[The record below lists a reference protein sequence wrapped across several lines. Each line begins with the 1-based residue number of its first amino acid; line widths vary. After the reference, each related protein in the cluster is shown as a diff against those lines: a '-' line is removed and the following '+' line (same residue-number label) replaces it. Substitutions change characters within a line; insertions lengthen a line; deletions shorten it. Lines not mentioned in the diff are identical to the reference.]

1 MRNAIHKF
9 GKFYSNIMI
18 NMIGIFIFVGIL
30 SVIFGDSGWAP
41 NENIY
46 AISQFVYSYVIP
58 ALIAYAAGNHMG
70 QIYEKRPDVPK
81 TGINHAGGA
90 IAVMAAAGI
99 MIADKNC
106 AILGAM
112 ILGPICGLLWKHVL
126 EPLTRKAVQGMEMLT
141 RNLVAAIVGAAF
153 SIAAYYVLTP
163 VLSAVTH
170 VIMMG
175 VDWLI
180 AHKLICLTSVL
191 IEPAKV
197 FFLNNSIHHGILLPL
212 AMQQA
217 EQNGSSMLFLL
228 ETNPGPGLGVLLALW
243 LSNRKK
249 RKEYAAY
256 MFVEC
261 IGGIHEIYFPEVLAN
276 LWLLLALISGGMAGT
291 LCMSVFHVASA
302 GLVSPGSILT
312 VLFMSGHHVLATLFA
327 VAISTA
333 VSCAIAF
340 FILKRQG
347 KWCTEAAI
355 SAQEEKEEAVQEKKE
370 EAVQEKRQ
378 VLEKELMQGI
388 KIGFICDAGVGSSAM
403 GAALFRR
410 KLKEEGMDGIT
421 AEAYAVDQI
430 PEDLTIGVCQRA
442 FLEILQKES
451 NLSNIVTMESLLNQ
465 TEHLALIEKL
475 RKGDITQCMSHH
487 A

>member
-1 MRNAIHKF
+1 MQGYTMRNAIHKF

-30 SVIFGDSGWAP
+30 SVIFGDYGWAP

-276 LWLLLALISGGMAGT
+276 LWLLLALIPGGMAGT

-355 SAQEEKEEAVQEKKE
+355 SAQEEKKE
-370 EAVQEKRQ
+370 EVQEKRQ
-378 VLEKELMQGI
+378 MLEKGQMQEI

-475 RKGDITQCMSHH
+475 RKGDITQ
-487 A
+487 

>member
-30 SVIFGDSGWAP
+30 SVIFGDYGWAP

-191 IEPAKV
+191 IEPVKV

-276 LWLLLALISGGMAGT
+276 LWLLLALIPGGMAGI

-312 VLFMSGHHVLATLFA
+312 LFFMSGHHVLATLFA

-355 SAQEEKEEAVQEKKE
+355 SAQEEKKE
-370 EAVQEKRQ
+370 EVQEKRQ
-378 VLEKELMQGI
+378 MLEKGQMQEI

-475 RKGDITQCMSHH
+475 RKGDITQ
-487 A
+487 

>member
-30 SVIFGDSGWAP
+30 SVIFGDYGWVP

-70 QIYEKRPDVPK
+70 QIYEKKPDVPK

-276 LWLLLALISGGMAGT
+276 LWLLLALIPGGMAGI

-312 VLFMSGHHVLATLFA
+312 LFFMSGHHVLATLFA

-355 SAQEEKEEAVQEKKE
+355 SAQEEKKE
-370 EAVQEKRQ
+370 EVQEKRQ
-378 VLEKELMQGI
+378 MLEKGQMQEI

-475 RKGDITQCMSHH
+475 RKGDITQ
-487 A
+487 

>member
-30 SVIFGDSGWAP
+30 SVIFGDYGWAP

-141 RNLVAAIVGAAF
+141 RNLVAAVVGAAF

-276 LWLLLALISGGMAGT
+276 LWLLLALIPGGMAGI

-312 VLFMSGHHVLATLFA
+312 LLFMSGHHVLGTLFA

-340 FILKRQG
+340 LILKRQG
-347 KWCTEAAI
+347 KWYTEAAI

-370 EAVQEKRQ
+370 ETVQEKRK

-410 KLKEEGMDGIT
+410 KLREEGMDGIT

-475 RKGDITQCMSHH
+475 RKGDITQ
-487 A
+487 

>member
-1 MRNAIHKF
+1 MQGYTMRNAIHKF

-30 SVIFGDSGWAP
+30 SVIFGDYGWVP

-112 ILGPICGLLWKHVL
+112 ILGPICGLLWKNVL

-276 LWLLLALISGGMAGT
+276 LWLLLALIPGGMAGT

-355 SAQEEKEEAVQEKKE
+355 SAQEEKKEEVQEKK
-370 EAVQEKRQ
+370 QM
-378 VLEKELMQGI
+378 LEKGQMQEI

-410 KLKEEGMDGIT
+410 KLKEEGMNGIT

-430 PEDLTIGVCQRA
+430 PEDLTIGVCQRE

-475 RKGDITQCMSHH
+475 RKGDITQ
-487 A
+487 

>member
-30 SVIFGDSGWAP
+30 SVIFGDYGWAP

-70 QIYEKRPDVPK
+70 QIYEKRLDVPK

-141 RNLVAAIVGAAF
+141 RNLVAAVVGAAF

-163 VLSAVTH
+163 MLSAVTH

-180 AHKLICLTSVL
+180 AHKLICLTSIL

-217 EQNGSSMLFLL
+217 EQSGSSMLFLL
-228 ETNPGPGLGVLLALW
+228 ETNPGPGLGVLFALW

-276 LWLLLALISGGMAGT
+276 LWLLLALIPGGMAGT

-355 SAQEEKEEAVQEKKE
+355 SAQEEKKE
-370 EAVQEKRQ
+370 EVQEKRQ
-378 VLEKELMQGI
+378 MLEKGQMQEI

-475 RKGDITQCMSHH
+475 RKGDITQ
-487 A
+487 

>member
-1 MRNAIHKF
+1 MRNVIHKF

-30 SVIFGDSGWAP
+30 SVIFGDYGWVP

-90 IAVMAAAGI
+90 IAVMAAAGV
-99 MIADKNC
+99 MIANKNC

-276 LWLLLALISGGMAGT
+276 LWLLLALIPGGMAGT

-355 SAQEEKEEAVQEKKE
+355 SAQEEKKE
-370 EAVQEKRQ
+370 EVQEKRQ
-378 VLEKELMQGI
+378 MLEKGQMQEI

-475 RKGDITQCMSHH
+475 RKGDITQ
-487 A
+487 

>member
-30 SVIFGDSGWAP
+30 SVIFGDYGWAP

-70 QIYEKRPDVPK
+70 QIYEKRLDVPK

-170 VIMMG
+170 VIMMV

-276 LWLLLALISGGMAGT
+276 LWLLLALIPGGMAGI

-302 GLVSPGSILT
+302 GLISPGSILT
-312 VLFMSGHHVLATLFA
+312 LLFMSGHHMLATLFA

-355 SAQEEKEEAVQEKKE
+355 SAQEEKKE
-370 EAVQEKRQ
+370 EVQEKRQ
-378 VLEKELMQGI
+378 MLEKGLMQEI

-475 RKGDITQCMSHH
+475 RKGDITQ
-487 A
+487 

>member
-30 SVIFGDSGWAP
+30 SVIFGDYGWVP

-70 QIYEKRPDVPK
+70 QIYEKRLDVPK

-276 LWLLLALISGGMAGT
+276 LWLLLALIPGGMAGI

-302 GLVSPGSILT
+302 GLISPGSILT
-312 VLFMSGHHVLATLFA
+312 LLFMSGHHVLATLFA

-355 SAQEEKEEAVQEKKE
+355 SAQEEKKE
-370 EAVQEKRQ
+370 EVQEKRQ
-378 VLEKELMQGI
+378 MLEKGLMQEI

-475 RKGDITQCMSHH
+475 RKGDITQ
-487 A
+487 

>member
-30 SVIFGDSGWAP
+30 SVIFGDYGWVP

-141 RNLVAAIVGAAF
+141 RNLVAAVVGAAF

-276 LWLLLALISGGMAGT
+276 LWLLLALIPGGMAGI

-312 VLFMSGHHVLATLFA
+312 LLFMSGHHVLATLFA

-355 SAQEEKEEAVQEKKE
+355 SAQEEKKE
-370 EAVQEKRQ
+370 EVQEKRQ
-378 VLEKELMQGI
+378 MLEKGQMQEI

-421 AEAYAVDQI
+421 AEAYAVDQV

-475 RKGDITQCMSHH
+475 RKGDITQ
-487 A
+487 

>member
-1 MRNAIHKF
+1 MQGYTMRNAIHKF

-30 SVIFGDSGWAP
+30 SVIFGDYGWAP

-141 RNLVAAIVGAAF
+141 RNLVAAVVGAAF

-276 LWLLLALISGGMAGT
+276 LWLLLALIPGGMAGI

-312 VLFMSGHHVLATLFA
+312 LLFMSGHHVLATLFA

-355 SAQEEKEEAVQEKKE
+355 SAQEEKKE
-370 EAVQEKRQ
+370 EVQEKRQ
-378 VLEKELMQGI
+378 MLEKGQMQEI

-475 RKGDITQCMSHH
+475 RKGDITQ
-487 A
+487 

>member
-30 SVIFGDSGWAP
+30 SVIFGDYGWAP

-90 IAVMAAAGI
+90 IAVMAAAGV

-112 ILGPICGLLWKHVL
+112 ILGPVCGLLWKHVL
-126 EPLTRKAVQGMEMLT
+126 ESLTRKAVQGMEMLT

-276 LWLLLALISGGMAGT
+276 LWLLLALIPGGMAGI

-312 VLFMSGHHVLATLFA
+312 LLFMSGHHVLGTLFA

-340 FILKRQG
+340 LILKRQG
-347 KWCTEAAI
+347 KWYTEAAI

-475 RKGDITQCMSHH
+475 RKGDITQ
-487 A
+487 

>member
-30 SVIFGDSGWAP
+30 SVIFGDYGWVP

-90 IAVMAAAGI
+90 IAVMAAAGV
-99 MIADKNC
+99 MIANKNC

-276 LWLLLALISGGMAGT
+276 LWLLLALIPGGMAGI

-312 VLFMSGHHVLATLFA
+312 LFFMSGHHVLATLFA

-355 SAQEEKEEAVQEKKE
+355 SAQEEKKE
-370 EAVQEKRQ
+370 EVQEKRQ
-378 VLEKELMQGI
+378 MLEKGQMQEI

-475 RKGDITQCMSHH
+475 RKGDITQ
-487 A
+487 

>member
-30 SVIFGDSGWAP
+30 SVIFGDYGWAP

>member
-1 MRNAIHKF
+1 MQGYTMRNAIHKF

-30 SVIFGDSGWAP
+30 SVIFGDYGWAP

-276 LWLLLALISGGMAGT
+276 LWLLLALIPGGMAGI

-355 SAQEEKEEAVQEKKE
+355 SAQEEKKE
-370 EAVQEKRQ
+370 EVQEKRQ
-378 VLEKELMQGI
+378 MLEKGQMQEI

-475 RKGDITQCMSHH
+475 RKGDITQ
-487 A
+487 

>member
-30 SVIFGDSGWAP
+30 SVIFGDYGWAP

-90 IAVMAAAGI
+90 IAVMAAAGV

-112 ILGPICGLLWKHVL
+112 ILGPICGLLWKNVL

-153 SIAAYYVLTP
+153 SISAYYVLTP
-163 VLSAVTH
+163 MLSAVTH

-180 AHKLICLTSVL
+180 AHKLICLTSIL

-276 LWLLLALISGGMAGT
+276 LWLLLALIPGGMAGT

-355 SAQEEKEEAVQEKKE
+355 SAQEGKKE
-370 EAVQEKRQ
+370 EVQEKRQ
-378 VLEKELMQGI
+378 MLEKGQMQEI

-410 KLKEEGMDGIT
+410 KLKEEGMDGII

-475 RKGDITQCMSHH
+475 RKGDITQ
-487 A
+487 

>member
-1 MRNAIHKF
+1 
-9 GKFYSNIMI
+9 
-18 NMIGIFIFVGIL
+18 MIGIFIFVGIL
-30 SVIFGDSGWAP
+30 SVIFGDYGWVP

-58 ALIAYAAGNHMG
+58 ALIAYTAGNHMG

-90 IAVMAAAGI
+90 IAVMAAAGV

-141 RNLVAAIVGAAF
+141 RNLVAAIVGAVF

-276 LWLLLALISGGMAGT
+276 LWLLLALIPGGMAGT

-312 VLFMSGHHVLATLFA
+312 VLFMSGHHVMAMLFA
-327 VAISTA
+327 VAISIA
-333 VSCAIAF
+333 VSAAIAF

-347 KWCTEAAI
+347 KLRTETAI
-355 SAQEEKEEAVQEKKE
+355 SAQAEEKENVQEME
-370 EAVQEKRQ
+370 QVQEMRQ
-378 VLEKELMQGI
+378 MREM

-430 PEDLTIGVCQRA
+430 PEDLTIGVCQRE

-475 RKGDITQCMSHH
+475 RKGDITQ
-487 A
+487 

>member
-30 SVIFGDSGWAP
+30 SVIFGDYGWAP

-58 ALIAYAAGNHMG
+58 ALIAYAAGNHVG
-70 QIYEKRPDVPK
+70 QIYEKRLDVPK

-141 RNLVAAIVGAAF
+141 RNLVAAVVGAAF

-276 LWLLLALISGGMAGT
+276 LWLLLALIPGGMAGI

-312 VLFMSGHHVLATLFA
+312 LLFMSGHHVLATLFA

-355 SAQEEKEEAVQEKKE
+355 SAQEEKKE
-370 EAVQEKRQ
+370 EVQEKRQ
-378 VLEKELMQGI
+378 MLEKGQMQEI

-475 RKGDITQCMSHH
+475 RKGDITQ
-487 A
+487 

>member
-1 MRNAIHKF
+1 MQGYTMRNAIHKF

-30 SVIFGDSGWAP
+30 SVIFGDYGWAP

-141 RNLVAAIVGAAF
+141 RNLVAAVVGAAF

-276 LWLLLALISGGMAGT
+276 LWLLLALIPGGMAGT

-355 SAQEEKEEAVQEKKE
+355 SAQEEKKE
-370 EAVQEKRQ
+370 EVQEKRQ
-378 VLEKELMQGI
+378 MLEKGQMQEI

-475 RKGDITQCMSHH
+475 RKGDITQ
-487 A
+487 

>member
-1 MRNAIHKF
+1 M
-9 GKFYSNIMI
+9 
-18 NMIGIFIFVGIL
+18 
-30 SVIFGDSGWAP
+30 
-41 NENIY
+41 
-46 AISQFVYSYVIP
+46 
-58 ALIAYAAGNHMG
+58 
-70 QIYEKRPDVPK
+70 PK

-276 LWLLLALISGGMAGT
+276 LWLLLALIPGGMAGI

-312 VLFMSGHHVLATLFA
+312 LLFMSGHHVLGTLFA

-340 FILKRQG
+340 LILKRQG
-347 KWCTEAAI
+347 KWYTEAAI

-410 KLKEEGMDGIT
+410 KLKEEGMNGIT

-475 RKGDITQCMSHH
+475 RKGDITQ
-487 A
+487 

>member
-30 SVIFGDSGWAP
+30 SVIFGDYGWAP

-81 TGINHAGGA
+81 TGVNHAGGA

-112 ILGPICGLLWKHVL
+112 ILGPVCGLLWKHVL

-153 SIAAYYVLTP
+153 SISAYYVLTP
-163 VLSAVTH
+163 MLSAVTH

-217 EQNGSSMLFLL
+217 EQSGSSMLFLL

-276 LWLLLALISGGMAGT
+276 LWLLLALIPGGMAGI

-355 SAQEEKEEAVQEKKE
+355 SAQEEKKE
-370 EAVQEKRQ
+370 EVQEKRQ
-378 VLEKELMQGI
+378 MLEKGQMQEI

-475 RKGDITQCMSHH
+475 RKGDITQ
-487 A
+487 

>member
-30 SVIFGDSGWAP
+30 SVIFGDYGWAP

-90 IAVMAAAGI
+90 IAVMAAAGV

-312 VLFMSGHHVLATLFA
+312 LLFMSGHHVLATLFA

-355 SAQEEKEEAVQEKKE
+355 SAQEEKKE
-370 EAVQEKRQ
+370 EVQEKRPM
-378 VLEKELMQGI
+378 LEKGQMQEI

-475 RKGDITQCMSHH
+475 RKGDITQ
-487 A
+487 

>member
-30 SVIFGDSGWAP
+30 SVIFGDYGWVP

-70 QIYEKRPDVPK
+70 QIYEKRLDVPK

-276 LWLLLALISGGMAGT
+276 LWLLLALIPGG
-291 LCMSVFHVASA
+291 
-302 GLVSPGSILT
+302 ILT
-312 VLFMSGHHVLATLFA
+312 LLFMSGHHVLATLFA

-355 SAQEEKEEAVQEKKE
+355 SAQEEKKE
-370 EAVQEKRQ
+370 EVQEKRQ
-378 VLEKELMQGI
+378 MLEKGLMQEI

-465 TEHLALIEKL
+465 AEHLALIEKL
-475 RKGDITQCMSHH
+475 RKGDITQ
-487 A
+487 

>member
-30 SVIFGDSGWAP
+30 SVIFGDYGWAP

-276 LWLLLALISGGMAGT
+276 LWLLLALIPGGMAGI

-312 VLFMSGHHVLATLFA
+312 LFFMSGHHVLATLFA

-355 SAQEEKEEAVQEKKE
+355 SAQEEKKE
-370 EAVQEKRQ
+370 EVQEKRQ
-378 VLEKELMQGI
+378 MLEKGQMQEI

-421 AEAYAVDQI
+421 AEAYVVDQI

-475 RKGDITQCMSHH
+475 RKGDITQ
-487 A
+487 

>member
-1 MRNAIHKF
+1 
-9 GKFYSNIMI
+9 
-18 NMIGIFIFVGIL
+18 MIGIFIFVGIL
-30 SVIFGDSGWAP
+30 SVIFGDYGWAP

-70 QIYEKRPDVPK
+70 QIYEKRLDVPK

-141 RNLVAAIVGAAF
+141 RNLVAAVVGAAF

-163 VLSAVTH
+163 MLSAVTH

-180 AHKLICLTSVL
+180 AHKLICLTSIL

-217 EQNGSSMLFLL
+217 EQSGSSMLFLL
-228 ETNPGPGLGVLLALW
+228 ETNPGPGLGVLFALW

-276 LWLLLALISGGMAGT
+276 LWLLLALIPGGMAGI

-312 VLFMSGHHVLATLFA
+312 LLFMSGHHVLATLFA

-355 SAQEEKEEAVQEKKE
+355 SAQAEKKE
-370 EAVQEKRQ
+370 EVQEKRQ
-378 VLEKELMQGI
+378 MLEKGQMQEI

-475 RKGDITQCMSHH
+475 RKGDITQ
-487 A
+487 

>member
-30 SVIFGDSGWAP
+30 SVIFGDYGWAP

-70 QIYEKRPDVPK
+70 QIYEKRLDVPK

-141 RNLVAAIVGAAF
+141 RNLVAAVVGAAF

-276 LWLLLALISGGMAGT
+276 LWLLLALIPGGMAGI

-312 VLFMSGHHVLATLFA
+312 LLFMSGHHVLATLFA

-355 SAQEEKEEAVQEKKE
+355 SAQEEKKE
-370 EAVQEKRQ
+370 EVQEKRQ
-378 VLEKELMQGI
+378 MLEKGQMQEI

-475 RKGDITQCMSHH
+475 RKGDITQ
-487 A
+487 

>member
-30 SVIFGDSGWAP
+30 SVIFGDYGWAP

-276 LWLLLALISGGMAGT
+276 LWLLLALIPGGMVGI

-312 VLFMSGHHVLATLFA
+312 LLFMSGHHVLTTLFA

-355 SAQEEKEEAVQEKKE
+355 SAQEEKE

-475 RKGDITQCMSHH
+475 RKGDITQ
-487 A
+487 

>member
-30 SVIFGDSGWAP
+30 SVIFGDYGWAP

-90 IAVMAAAGI
+90 IAVMAAAGV

-112 ILGPICGLLWKHVL
+112 ILGPVCGLLWKHVL

-276 LWLLLALISGGMAGT
+276 LWLLLALIPGGMAGI

-312 VLFMSGHHVLATLFA
+312 LLFMSGHHVLATLFA

-475 RKGDITQCMSHH
+475 RKGDITQ
-487 A
+487 

>member
-30 SVIFGDSGWAP
+30 SVIFGDYGWVP

-90 IAVMAAAGI
+90 IAVMAAAGV
-99 MIADKNC
+99 MIANKNC

-141 RNLVAAIVGAAF
+141 RNLVAAVVGAAF

-276 LWLLLALISGGMAGT
+276 LWLLLALIPGGMAGI

-312 VLFMSGHHVLATLFA
+312 LFFMSGYHVLATLFA

-355 SAQEEKEEAVQEKKE
+355 SAQEEKKE
-370 EAVQEKRQ
+370 EVQEKRQ
-378 VLEKELMQGI
+378 MLEKGQMQEI

-475 RKGDITQCMSHH
+475 RKGDITQ
-487 A
+487 

>member
-30 SVIFGDSGWAP
+30 SVIFGDYGWVP

-70 QIYEKRPDVPK
+70 QIYEKRLDVPK

-276 LWLLLALISGGMAGT
+276 LWLLLALIPGGMAGI

-312 VLFMSGHHVLATLFA
+312 LFFMSGHHVLATLFA

-355 SAQEEKEEAVQEKKE
+355 SAQEEKKE
-370 EAVQEKRQ
+370 EVQEKRQ
-378 VLEKELMQGI
+378 MLEKGQMQEI

-475 RKGDITQCMSHH
+475 RKGDITQ
-487 A
+487 

>member
-30 SVIFGDSGWAP
+30 SVIFGDYGWAP

-141 RNLVAAIVGAAF
+141 RNLVAAVVGAAF

-276 LWLLLALISGGMAGT
+276 LWLLLALIPGGMAGT

-355 SAQEEKEEAVQEKKE
+355 SAQEEKKE
-370 EAVQEKRQ
+370 EVQEKRQ
-378 VLEKELMQGI
+378 MLEKGQMQEI

-475 RKGDITQCMSHH
+475 RKGDITQ
-487 A
+487 

>member
-1 MRNAIHKF
+1 MKEKVQLFGRALSGMVMPNIGAFIAWGLITALFISTGWCPNETLAQLVDPMSKYLLPLLIGYTGGKVVGDHRGGVIGAIGTF
-9 GKFYSNIMI
+9 GVIVGSNIPM
-18 NMIGIFIFVGIL
+18 FI
-30 SVIFGDSGWAP
+30 
-41 NENIY
+41 
-46 AISQFVYSYVIP
+46 
-58 ALIAYAAGNHMG
+58 
-70 QIYEKRPDVPK
+70 
-81 TGINHAGGA
+81 
-90 IAVMAAAGI
+90 
-99 MIADKNC
+99 
-106 AILGAM
+106 GAM
-112 ILGPICGLLWKHVL
+112 IMGPLSAWILKKFDKLVEGKIKAGFEMLVNNFSLGIIGAILACAAMYLIAPAVTVLNSAMEAGVGFFVDHGLL
-126 EPLTRKAVQGMEMLT
+126 PLA
-141 RNLVAAIVGAAF
+141 
-153 SIAAYYVLTP
+153 SIF
-163 VLSAVTH
+163 
-170 VIMMG
+170 
-175 VDWLI
+175 
-180 AHKLICLTSVL
+180 

-197 FFLNNSIHHGILLPL
+197 LFLNNAINHGILSP
-212 AMQQA
+212 MGIQQVK
-217 EQNGSSMLFLL
+217 EVGKSVFLL
-228 ETNPGPGLGVLLALW
+228 LEANPGPGLGVLLALW

-276 LWLLLALISGGMAGT
+276 LWLLLALIPGGMAGT

-333 VSCAIAF
+333 VSCVIAF

-355 SAQEEKEEAVQEKKE
+355 SAQEEKEEAVQEK
-370 EAVQEKRQ
+370 RQ
-378 VLEKELMQGI
+378 VLEKELMLEI

-410 KLKEEGMDGIT
+410 KLKEEGMNGIA

-430 PEDLTIGVCQRA
+430 PEDLTIGVCQRE

-475 RKGDITQCMSHH
+475 RKGDITQ
-487 A
+487 

>member
-30 SVIFGDSGWAP
+30 SVIFGDYGWAP

-90 IAVMAAAGI
+90 IAVMAAAGV

-126 EPLTRKAVQGMEMLT
+126 ESLTRKAVQGMEMLT

-276 LWLLLALISGGMAGT
+276 LWLLLALIPGGMAGT

-347 KWCTEAAI
+347 KWCTESAI
-355 SAQEEKEEAVQEKKE
+355 SAQEEKKE
-370 EAVQEKRQ
+370 EVQEKRQ
-378 VLEKELMQGI
+378 MLEKGQMLEI

-410 KLKEEGMDGIT
+410 KLKEEGMNGIT

-475 RKGDITQCMSHH
+475 RKGDITQ
-487 A
+487 

>member
-30 SVIFGDSGWAP
+30 SVIFGDYGWAP

-163 VLSAVTH
+163 MLSAVTH

-217 EQNGSSMLFLL
+217 EQSGSSMLFLL
-228 ETNPGPGLGVLLALW
+228 ETNPGPGLGVLFALW

-276 LWLLLALISGGMAGT
+276 LWLLLALIPGGMAGT

-355 SAQEEKEEAVQEKKE
+355 SAQEGKKE
-370 EAVQEKRQ
+370 EVQEKRQ
-378 VLEKELMQGI
+378 MLEKGQMQEI

-410 KLKEEGMDGIT
+410 KLKEEGMDGII

-475 RKGDITQCMSHH
+475 RKGDITQ
-487 A
+487 

>member
-30 SVIFGDSGWAP
+30 SVIFGDYGWAP

-90 IAVMAAAGI
+90 IAVMAAAGV

-112 ILGPICGLLWKHVL
+112 ILGPLCGLLWKNVL

-153 SIAAYYVLTP
+153 SISAYYVLTP
-163 VLSAVTH
+163 MLSAVTH

-180 AHKLICLTSVL
+180 AHKLICLTSIL

-276 LWLLLALISGGMAGT
+276 LWLLLALIPGGMAGT

-355 SAQEEKEEAVQEKKE
+355 SAQEGKKE
-370 EAVQEKRQ
+370 EVQEKRQ
-378 VLEKELMQGI
+378 MLEKGQMQEI

-410 KLKEEGMDGIT
+410 KLKEEGMDGII

-475 RKGDITQCMSHH
+475 RKGDITQ
-487 A
+487 

>member
-30 SVIFGDSGWAP
+30 SVIFGDYGWAP

-70 QIYEKRPDVPK
+70 QIYEKRLDVPK

-170 VIMMG
+170 LIMMG

-243 LSNRKK
+243 LLNRKK

-276 LWLLLALISGGMAGT
+276 LWLLLALIPGGMAGI

-312 VLFMSGHHVLATLFA
+312 VLFMSGHHMLATLFA

-347 KWCTEAAI
+347 KWCTESAI
-355 SAQEEKEEAVQEKKE
+355 SAQEEKKE
-370 EAVQEKRQ
+370 EVQEKRQ
-378 VLEKELMQGI
+378 MLEKGQMLEI

-475 RKGDITQCMSHH
+475 RKGDITQ
-487 A
+487 

>member
-30 SVIFGDSGWAP
+30 SVIFGDYGWAP

-475 RKGDITQCMSHH
+475 RKGDITQ
-487 A
+487 

>member
-1 MRNAIHKF
+1 MKEKVQLF
-9 GKFYSNIMI
+9 GRALSGMVMPNI
-18 NMIGIFIFVGIL
+18 GAFIAWGLITALFI
-30 SVIFGDSGWAP
+30 STGWCP
-41 NENIY
+41 NETLAQLVDPMSKYLLPLLIGY
-46 AISQFVYSYVIP
+46 TGGKVVGDHRGGVI
-58 ALIAYAAGNHMG
+58 
-70 QIYEKRPDVPK
+70 
-81 TGINHAGGA
+81 GA
-90 IAVMAAAGI
+90 IGTFGVIVGSDIPMFI
-99 MIADKNC
+99 
-106 AILGAM
+106 GAM
-112 ILGPICGLLWKHVL
+112 IMGPLSAWILKKFDKLVEGKIKAGFEMLVNNFSLGIIGAILACAAMYLIAPAVTVLNSAMEAGVGFFVDHGLL
-126 EPLTRKAVQGMEMLT
+126 PLA
-141 RNLVAAIVGAAF
+141 
-153 SIAAYYVLTP
+153 SIF
-163 VLSAVTH
+163 
-170 VIMMG
+170 
-175 VDWLI
+175 
-180 AHKLICLTSVL
+180 

-197 FFLNNSIHHGILLPL
+197 LFLNNAINHGILSP
-212 AMQQA
+212 MGIQQVK
-217 EQNGSSMLFLL
+217 EVGKSVFLL
-228 ETNPGPGLGVLLALW
+228 LEANPGPGLGVLLALW

-276 LWLLLALISGGMAGT
+276 LWLLLALIPGGMAGI

-333 VSCAIAF
+333 VSCVIAF

-355 SAQEEKEEAVQEKKE
+355 SAQEEKEEAVQEK
-370 EAVQEKRQ
+370 RQ
-378 VLEKELMQGI
+378 VLEKELMLEI

-410 KLKEEGMDGIT
+410 KLKEEGMNGIA

-430 PEDLTIGVCQRA
+430 PEDLTIGVCQRE

-475 RKGDITQCMSHH
+475 RKGDITQ
-487 A
+487 